1 MALEEKQVLLTI
13 PEKVEEIFMKK
24 IELLDC
30 TLRDGGYVNDW
41 RFGYTNIVSIFER
54 LVDANVD
61 IIEVGCLD
69 DRRPFDNDR
78 TIFPD
83 TKSADKIY
91 GSLDKKNAIIVG
103 MIDYG
108 TCAIE
113 NIAPC
118 EESCLDGIRVIFK
131 KGKMYPAME
140 FCRQV
145 KALGYKVFSQLV
157 SVTSYTDAE
166 LLELIHLVND
176 VKPYA
181 VSMVDTYGLM
191 DDEWLLHLYKI
202 LDDNVIEG
210 IQIGFHAHNNFQ
222 LGYSNALAFLKYDGR
237 HDVVVDG
244 TLFGMGKSAGN
255 DPIELVAMTLNSRYG
270 GNYNIDAMLESI
282 NESVMDFYKKTPWG
296 YTLFFYLCAKNK
308 CHPNYLTDYEKEEN
322 LSVSMIDTL
331 LSTIEPE
338 DKKLLYDK
346 TIGKKFYE
354 KFVGEHCDDGE
365 SINEFLDFVGNRK
378 ILLIGPGKNIGL
390 QAAEV
395 QKFVKDNTPVVISIN
410 YLPVEVTA
418 DCVFITN
425 PKRYHDMT
433 LSLKDERNRAVKKLA
448 TTNVTC
454 RNGRF
459 DYVINRSPL
468 LEKDEKIIDNSFL
481 MLIKFLNG
489 IGIKEVWC
497 AGFDG
502 YSDREINYNKPEMEY
517 DFVKRE
523 AISLNSHMKASIAE
537 YRRSMNIT
545 FITYSAYDAE
555 EDIHGAA
562 I

>member
-1 MALEEKQVLLTI
+1 MR
-13 PEKVEEIFMKK
+13 K
-24 IELLDC
+24 ISLLDC

-41 RFGYTNIVSIFER
+41 RFGYANIVSMFER
-54 LVDANVD
+54 LVDAKVD
-61 IIEVGCLD
+61 IIELGFLD
-69 DRRPFDNDR
+69 DRRPFDIDR
-78 TIFPD
+78 SIFPD
-83 TKSADKIY
+83 TGSADQIY
-91 GSLDKKNAIIVG
+91 GSLDKKDAMIVG

-113 NIAPC
+113 NLAPC
-118 EESCLDGIRVIFK
+118 SESCLDGIRVIFK
-131 KGKMYPAME
+131 KGKMHPAME

-157 SVTSYTDAE
+157 SVTSYTDEE
-166 LLELIHLVND
+166 LMELIGLVND

-181 VSMVDTYGLM
+181 VSMVDTYGLI
-191 DDEWLLHLYKI
+191 DSEWMLHLYRI
-202 LDDNVIEG
+202 LDEYVDPE

-222 LGYSNALAFLKYDGR
+222 LAYANSLAFLKYEGR
-237 HDVVVDG
+237 HDIVVDG

-255 DPIELVAMTLNSRYG
+255 GPIELIAMALNDQYG
-270 GNYNIDAMLESI
+270 GHYHIDAMLEAI

-296 YTLFFYLCAKNK
+296 YKMFFYLVAKNK
-308 CHPNYLTDYEKEEN
+308 CHPNYLTDFEKEEN
-322 LSVSMIDTL
+322 LSVSMIDQL

-346 TIGKKFYE
+346 AVGRKYYDS
-354 KFVGEHCDDGE
+354 FVEEYCSEGQAVND
-365 SINEFLDFVGNRK
+365 FLDFVGSRK

-390 QAAEV
+390 QAAKV
-395 QKFVKDNTPVVISIN
+395 QKFAAENDTVIISVN
-410 YLPVEVTA
+410 YLPKEVTA

-433 LSLKDERNRAVKKLA
+433 LPLREERHAKVKKLA
-448 TTNVTC
+448 TTNVTP
-454 RNGRF
+454 RNGKF
-459 DYVINRSPL
+459 DFVINRAPL
-468 LEKDEKIIDNSFL
+468 LEKDERIIDNSFL

-489 IGIKEVWC
+489 IGIKEVYC

-502 YSDREINYNKPEMEY
+502 YSDRESNYNNPEMEY
-517 DFVKRE
+517 SFVKRE
-523 AISLNSHMKASIAE
+523 AFSLNSHMKASISE
-537 YRRSMNIT
+537 YRKSMDIR

>member
-1 MALEEKQVLLTI
+1 
-13 PEKVEEIFMKK
+13 MKK
-24 IELLDC
+24 ISLLDC

-41 RFGYTNIVSIFER
+41 KFGYTNIVSIFER

-61 IIEVGCLD
+61 IIELGFLD
-69 DRRPFDNDR
+69 DRRPFDMDR

-83 TKSADKIY
+83 TRSADRIY
-91 GSLDKKNAIIVG
+91 GSLDKKKSMIVG

-118 EESCLDGIRVIFK
+118 SESCLDGIRVIFK

-145 KALGYKVFSQLV
+145 KALGYQVFAQLV
-157 SVTSYTDAE
+157 SVTSYTDEE
-166 LLELIHLVND
+166 LLELISLVND
-176 VKPYA
+176 VKPCT

-191 DDEWLLHLYKI
+191 DSEWLLHLYKI
-202 LDDNVIEG
+202 LDENVADG
-210 IQIGFHAHNNFQ
+210 IRIGFHAHNNFQ
-222 LGYSNALAFLKYDGR
+222 LGYANALAFLKYEGK

-255 DPIELVAMTLNSRYG
+255 DPIELVAMSLNDRYG
-270 GNYNIDAMLESI
+270 GHYCIDSMLEAI
-282 NESVMDFYKKTPWG
+282 NESILDYYKKTPWG
-296 YTLFFYLCAKNK
+296 YKMFFYLVAKNK
-308 CHPNYLTDYEKEEN
+308 CHPNYLSDYKKEEN
-322 LSVSMIDTL
+322 LSISMMDDL
-331 LSTIEPE
+331 LSMIEPE

-346 TIGKKFYE
+346 SVGKQYYNE
-354 KFVGEHCDDGE
+354 FVSMHCDDGAAT
-365 SINEFLDFVGNRK
+365 NDFLDFVGNRD
-378 ILLIGPGKNIGL
+378 ILLVGPGKNIGL
-390 QAAEV
+390 QAKRV
-395 QKFVKDNTPVVISIN
+395 QQFVEEKHPVILSIN
-410 YLPVEVTA
+410 YLPDTVTA
-418 DCVFITN
+418 DCVFISN

-433 LSLKDERNRAVKKLA
+433 LPLRDPRHAGIKTLA

-459 DYVINRSPL
+459 SFVINRAPL
-468 LEKDEKIIDNSFL
+468 LEKDERIIDNSFL
-481 MLIKFLNG
+481 MLIKYLNT
-489 IGIKEVWC
+489 IGIKKVYC

-502 YSDREINYNKPEMEY
+502 YSDRESNYNNPEMEY
-517 DFVKRE
+517 DFVRRE
-523 AISLNSHMKASIAE
+523 AFSLNSHMKASIAE
-537 YRRSMNIT
+537 YRKTMDIL

>member
-1 MALEEKQVLLTI
+1 
-13 PEKVEEIFMKK
+13 MKK
-24 IELLDC
+24 ISLLDC

-41 RFGYTNIVSIFER
+41 RFGYSNIVSIFER

-61 IIEVGCLD
+61 IIEVGFLD
-69 DRRPFDNDR
+69 DRRPFDIDR
-78 TIFPD
+78 SIFPD

-91 GSLDKKNAIIVG
+91 GSLDKKNSMVVG

-113 NIAPC
+113 NLAPC
-118 EESCLDGIRVIFK
+118 SESCLDGIRVIFK
-131 KGKMYPAME
+131 KGKMHGAME
-140 FCRQV
+140 YCRQV

-157 SVTSYTDAE
+157 SVTSYTDEE
-166 LLELIHLVND
+166 LLDLISLVNN

-191 DDEWLLHLYKI
+191 DDEWMLHLYKI
-202 LDDNVIEG
+202 LDENVEDE

-222 LGYSNALAFLKYDGR
+222 LGYANALAFLKYQGK

-255 DPIELVAMTLNSRYG
+255 DPIELVAMTLNRKYG
-270 GNYNIDAMLESI
+270 GHYFIDAMLESI

-296 YTLFFYLCAKNK
+296 YKQFFYLCAKNQ

-322 LSVSMIDTL
+322 LSVSMIDEL

-338 DKKLLYDK
+338 EKKLLYDK
-346 TIGKKFYE
+346 AAGADYYE
-354 KFVGEHCDDGE
+354 RFINDHCSEGRD
-365 SINEFLDFVGNRK
+365 INEFLDFIGDRK
-378 ILLIGPGKNIGL
+378 ILLVGPGKNIGL
-390 QAAEV
+390 QTKKV
-395 QKFVKDNTPVVISIN
+395 QQFVSDNNPVIISIN
-410 YLPVEVTA
+410 YLPKEVVS

-433 LSLKDERNRAVKKLA
+433 LSLREERNSKVKKFA

-454 RNGRF
+454 RNGKF
-459 DYVINRSPL
+459 DFVINRAPL

-481 MLIKFLNG
+481 MLIKFLNN
-489 IGIKEVWC
+489 IGIKEIFC

-502 YSDREINYNKPEMEY
+502 YSDRENNYNNPEMEY
-517 DFVKRE
+517 DFVRRE
-523 AISLNSHMKASIAE
+523 AVSLNSHMKASIAE
-537 YRRSMNIT
+537 YRKSMDIT